1 MPKKDINQLAKFLV
15 DQATG
20 AKEPAKV
27 EAARIKASRKGG
39 VSGGAAR
46 AKALTPE
53 QRAEIAKLAA
63 NARWKKS

>member
-15 DQATG
+15 DQAAGETPLL
-20 AKEPAKV
+20 KE
-27 EAARIKASRKGG
+27 ETARVKASRKGG

>member
-20 AKEPAKV
+20 
-27 EAARIKASRKGG
+27 EAEHAQEETARVKASRKGG

-63 NARWKKS
+63 NARWKKA